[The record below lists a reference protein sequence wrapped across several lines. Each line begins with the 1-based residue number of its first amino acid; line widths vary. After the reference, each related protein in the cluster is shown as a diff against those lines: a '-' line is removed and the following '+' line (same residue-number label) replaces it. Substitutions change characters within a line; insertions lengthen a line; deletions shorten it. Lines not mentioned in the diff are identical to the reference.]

1 MKSIFIVGLLYLSGL
16 FIGLDDNKD
25 EPIKLDVQK
34 VLEKG
39 HDINLSEYAV
49 SIEYIPF
56 ETKSETVLGWVN
68 LFDTDGRNYYCA
80 TAHKSDNISVFD
92 ENGKYVRKIGNKG
105 RGPKEY
111 QTLTKFSVEK
121 NKYGAVEIGVS
132 GNTEC
137 VVYDGNNNYLK
148 GIKFKDLKNSSGNIY
163 LGCAKYNA
171 DESYLLLGSALVRPY
186 GTKEMLYTIDR
197 YGNICDSLDL
207 GGTTTY
213 RQSTVIP
220 GYGERKINVLSPSS
234 LYLFDNHLRLFK
246 GSADTLFFLDDE
258 LNKTAAFL
266 LSYGKYSEEEDFRI
280 GVDNILETE
289 NFLILKYYADLKR
302 FQAICNPIHSD
313 NNARVGLLVYD
324 KKEKTFK
331 ALRYNNTFNTLGFVN
346 DLDNGAPFVPQ
357 FAKNG
362 KVYQFI
368 DAVKFIDMA
377 QKSSS
382 SKMKEVAAELTE
394 ESNPVLVVVTLKRY

>member
-1 MKSIFIVGLLYLSGL
+1 M
-16 FIGLDDNKD
+16 
-25 EPIKLDVQK
+25 
-34 VLEKG
+34 
-39 HDINLSEYAV
+39 
-49 SIEYIPF
+49 
-56 ETKSETVLGWVN
+56 
-68 LFDTDGRNYYCA
+68 
-80 TAHKSDNISVFD
+80 
-92 ENGKYVRKIGNKG
+92 
-105 RGPKEY
+105 
-111 QTLTKFSVEK
+111 
-121 NKYGAVEIGVS
+121 
-132 GNTEC
+132 
-137 VVYDGNNNYLK
+137 
-148 GIKFKDLKNSSGNIY
+148 
-163 LGCAKYNA
+163 
-171 DESYLLLGSALVRPY
+171 
-186 GTKEMLYTIDR
+186 
-197 YGNICDSLDL
+197 
-207 GGTTTY
+207 
-213 RQSTVIP
+213 
-220 GYGERKINVLSPSS
+220 
-234 LYLFDNHLRLFK
+234 RLFK

-258 LNKTAAFL
+258 LNKTAAFV
-266 LSYGKYSEEEDFRI
+266 LSYGKYLEEEDFRI

-357 FAKNG
+357 FARNG

-394 ESNPVLVVVTLKRY
+394 ESNPVLVVVTLKRC